1 MPSRRTVLSAAS
13 LLGVSALSGCS
24 DLFRPEPE
32 YLHFV
37 TVANRSDTPHDIQFN
52 VYDDADE
59 SLYSYGNTFAPNTTQ
74 DGFLIEG
81 TPVRVFAS
89 VDSSEQV
96 ERSWN
101 MDVCGD
107 DATGRSGLLLSVP
120 EQAEPG
126 TLSFQWDCQALTR
139 PNE

>member
-37 TVANRSDTPHDIQFN
+37 TVSNRSDTPHDIQFN
-52 VYDDADE
+52 VYNDADE
-59 SLYSYGNTFAPNTTQ
+59 SLYSYGNTFAPNATQ
-74 DGFLIEG
+74 DGHTFEG
-81 TPVRVFAS
+81 TPARVFAS
-89 VDSSEQV
+89 VDNSEQV